1 MSDVCLPALSGRHA
15 LALLSS
21 LVTCV
26 SLLGV
31 LAAGAGA
38 TQYQRPLKEVFGPVE
53 QPAFHRAEAIAVD
66 HKTGDVLVLDPGGNA
81 NQTVTFSGFAEGDQF
96 TLANLPAACSGSST
110 EEIEYSTTRSA
121 LVANIGAK
129 LEERCGAGN
138 IEVTGTANVIGLQ
151 FLGPFKGAPVPLM
164 SCAVVSGHGS
174 GNCPVAVTQFGAH
187 RGIYR
192 FHADGTPAPF
202 AALGTDRIDGE
213 GSGTCTYPPTPSPAC
228 DKTPLGEISVLGGLT
243 DGIQIAV
250 DESSGPAGGDIYVTQ
265 EHGNPNAFNGVV
277 IFSADGKYL
286 GSLTAGKGG
295 TSKAVGGVG
304 VDATGAVYISSKWG
318 TGPTAIQGVSKYVP
332 SSNPPR
338 NLDSTVT
345 FPVPTAGL
353 PAGGSYG
360 DGLGHLALGAGPTAG
375 SLFLAANTANPHT
388 VNVVKMNTVT
398 GEGARFVA
406 GYGEQVSVDPMSG
419 NPITLSGSN
428 RAELLEFD
436 GTAET
441 ASEPL
446 SRLSVE
452 GIEGVV
458 GSTVA
463 SMGFN
468 SAGEVDVTTIG
479 GHVYTYGHPAV
490 VPGVTAEEAEEATTT
505 TATLAGSVEPE
516 GIEVTECFF
525 EWGPTTSYGHTAP
538 CVGTIP
544 TDSDAHQVTA
554 AISGLTPNGVT
565 YHYRLAARNENG
577 LERSA
582 DETLQTAHTV
592 RTEAATV
599 TGAHTATLKAT
610 VRPEG
615 HQYTEC
621 VFEYGLASHPAAY
634 EHTVPCEPP
643 AASIPPDSAP
653 HMVEA
658 QVSGLQ
664 EATAYRFRI
673 KAANPAE
680 GTLEGEE
687 ETFETFG
694 PPQLL
699 AVRASGATQDSAT
712 LEAEINPSG
721 FDTSYLF
728 EWGPTDSYAHT
739 VPATFESIGAGTDAV
754 RVTAPIAGLSAAT
767 TYHYRV
773 TAESSAGE
781 PMSADQTLE
790 TLNSCGLPDGRCL
803 EMVSRREPG
812 PYAQP
817 GEFFA
822 YPEIHF
828 QASETPGK
836 LAYAAELGYPEAT
849 RGAEI
854 LYLGQRGAEGWV
866 SGQLAP
872 PVTAPDE
879 LHNVS
884 SVPSV
889 FLGLSPDLSCGVV
902 TSTQP
907 LSSNPAAQLTLEAGG
922 ANLYRRNADGTYT
935 LVTDLPPSPL
945 EELGSN
951 LYSIF
956 QLVGSSA
963 DCSKIVFKTSYH
975 YAGLPGIGSSR
986 LYEWTETGGMRY
998 AGFVPASGGGEAVV
1012 EASAGG
1018 YKALSED
1025 GSRLF
1030 FSAKRS
1036 VGRVSGEVGKTG
1048 VFVREGGTSTDVSA
1062 SATSV
1067 PDEGATFEGATP
1079 DGSRVYFTA
1088 NHGLTAESSPEGTD
1102 LYEYDLEDE
1111 ELTDISVGQEAG
1123 GAQVGGEGSN
1133 HNFGALVGVAAD
1145 GSHAYYIARGQL
1157 VAGLGRTL
1165 AANKTAD
1172 TFSLYDYDSA
1182 TKAVRFVG
1190 TVTGED
1196 VESVTFARGGATSRV
1211 SPDGRYLLFES
1222 SADVTD
1228 YASGGA
1234 PEAYLYDA
1242 EALAARPT
1250 VCVSC
1255 RQDGGAS
1262 VEGGSFHPLALGSN
1276 SLSQPQSL
1284 VIRGRPLV
1292 FFDSEDSLA
1301 PGAVAGE
1308 SNLYEWAGGQV
1319 FLVAAEGKTENFGF
1333 IGAAADGTDLYFY
1346 ATAALNWEDPEG
1358 RPAAWDARIGG
1369 SFPQPPSPPNPCDA
1383 ASEGSCSPGTA
1394 SVPAAPPAAA
1404 SKSFEGPGNVKP
1416 KPKQHKKKHQKK
1428 KHKQHKKKHKTKG
1441 KHKKA
1446 KRQGGQAK

>member
-1 MSDVCLPALSGRHA
+1 MRDVRLPALSGRHA

-21 LVTCV
+21 LAACV
-26 SLLGV
+26 ALLGIF
-31 LAAGAGA
+31 AAGAWA
-38 TQYQRPLKEVFGPVE
+38 TSYQRPLKEVFGSVE
-53 QPAFHRAEAIAVD
+53 QPAFHAARAIAVD
-66 HKTGDVLVLDPGGNA
+66 HRTGDVLVLDSGGNA
-81 NQTVTFSGFAEGDQF
+81 EQTVSFSGFAEGDLF

-110 EEIEYSTTRSA
+110 EEIEYSITGSA
-121 LVANIGAK
+121 LAANIRAK
-129 LEERCGAGN
+129 LEERCAQN
-138 IEVTGTANVIGLQ
+138 IEVGTGTASSIRFQ
-151 FLGPFKGAPVPLM
+151 FLGAFKESPVPLM

-202 AALGTDRIDGE
+202 AALGTNRIDGE
-213 GSGTCTYPPTPSPAC
+213 GSGTCAYPPTPSPAC
-228 DKTPLGEISVLGGLT
+228 DKTPLGNISVLGSSL
-243 DGIQIAV
+243 QIAV
-250 DESSGPAGGDIYVTQ
+250 DESSGPTGGDIYITQ
-265 EHGNPNAFNGVV
+265 KEFSPNAFNGVV
-277 IFSADGKYL
+277 IFSTDGKYL

-295 TSKAVGGVG
+295 TATAVGGVG
-304 VDATGAVYISSKWG
+304 VDATGAVYISGKWG
-318 TGPTAIQGVSKYVP
+318 TGNAAIAGVSKYVP

-338 NLDSTVT
+338 NFDSIAT
-345 FPVPTAGL
+345 FPAPTTGL
-353 PAGGSYG
+353 P
-360 DGLGHLALGAGPTAG
+360 DGYLYSSLGQVALGAGPTAG
-375 SLFLAANTANPHT
+375 SLFLVAPTENPST
-388 VNVVKMNTVT
+388 MNLVKMSTVT
-398 GEGARFVA
+398 GEGGRFVA
-406 GYGEQVSVDPMSG
+406 GYGVLVAVDPTSG
-419 NPITLSGSN
+419 NLITLN
-428 RAELLEFD
+428 LNNKAELVEFD
-436 GTAET
+436 GSAET

-446 SRLSVE
+446 SLLSAE
-452 GIEGVV
+452 GIEGIV
-458 GSTVA
+458 GSQVDDVE
-463 SMGFN
+463 FN
-468 SAGEVDVTTIG
+468 SAGEVDVTANG
-479 GHVYTYGHPAV
+479 GHVYTYGDPAV
-490 VPGVTAEEAEEATTT
+490 VPGVTAEGAQEVVTT
-505 TATLAGSVEPE
+505 TATLTGSVEPE

-538 CVGTIP
+538 CAGAIP
-544 TDSDAHQVTA
+544 TDSEVHQVTA
-554 AISGLTPNGVT
+554 GISGLTPNGVT

-658 QVSGLQ
+658 QISGLQ

-721 FDTSYLF
+721 FDTSYRF
-728 EWGPTDSYAHT
+728 EWGSTDSYTHT
-739 VPATFESIGAGTDAV
+739 VPASFESIGAGTDAV
-754 RVTAPIAGLSAAT
+754 RVTASIAGLSTAT

-773 TAESSAGE
+773 VAKSSAGE
-781 PMSADQTLE
+781 PASADQTLE

-822 YPEIHF
+822 YPELHF

-836 LAYAAELGYPEAT
+836 LAYVAELGYPEAT

-854 LYLGQRGAEGWV
+854 LYLGQRGTEGWV

-879 LHNVS
+879 LHGVS

-907 LSSNPAAQLTLEAGG
+907 LNSNPAAQLTLEAGG

-935 LVTDLPPSPL
+935 LVTDLPPQPL
-945 EELGSN
+945 EELGSS
-951 LYSIF
+951 LFSIF

-963 DCSKIVFKTSYH
+963 DCSKIVFETSYH
-975 YAGLPGIGSSR
+975 YAGLPGVGTSR
-986 LYEWTETGGMRY
+986 LYEWTEAGGLRY
-998 AGFVPASGGGEAVV
+998 AGFVPAAGGGEEAV
-1012 EASAGG
+1012 EAGAGG

-1036 VGRVSGEVGKTG
+1036 VGKVPGEAGKTG
-1048 VFVREGGTSTDVSA
+1048 VFVREGSTSTDVSA
-1062 SATSV
+1062 SATST
-1067 PDEGATFEGATP
+1067 PDEGAAFEGATP

-1088 NHGLTAESSPEGTD
+1088 NHGLTSESSPEGTD

-1111 ELTDISVGQEAG
+1111 KLTDISVGREAG
-1123 GAQVGGEGSN
+1123 GAQAGGQTVNGT
-1133 HNFGALVGVAAD
+1133 NFGALVGAARD
-1145 GSHAYYIARGQL
+1145 GSHVYYIARGQL
-1157 VAGLGRTL
+1157 VPGQGGTL
-1165 AANKTAD
+1165 VANKAAD

-1182 TKAVRFVG
+1182 AEAVRFAG
-1190 TVTGED
+1190 TVTRED
-1196 VESVTFARGGATSRV
+1196 VASVTFASAGDTTSRV

-1222 SADVTD
+1222 SADVTGYD
-1228 YASGGA
+1228 SGGV

-1242 EALAARPT
+1242 QAPVARPT
-1250 VCVSC
+1250 ACVSC

-1262 VEGGSFHPLALGSN
+1262 VGGGTFHPLALGSN

-1284 VIRGRPLV
+1284 VIRAGRPFV
-1292 FFDSEDSLA
+1292 FFDSKDSLA
-1301 PGAVAGE
+1301 PGAVAGIP
-1308 SNLYEWAGGQV
+1308 NLYEWAGGQT
-1319 FLVAAEGKTENFGF
+1319 FLVAAEGKRANFGF

-1346 ATAALNWEDPEG
+1346 AAAALNWEDPEG
-1358 RPAAWDARIGG
+1358 RGAAWDARIGG
-1369 SFPQPPSPPNPCDA
+1369 GFPQPPAPPSPCDA
-1383 ASEGSCSPGTA
+1383 ASEGSCSPGTT
-1394 SVPAAPPAAA
+1394 SPPASPPPAA

-1416 KPKQHKKKHQKK
+1416 KAKQHKKKHHKK
-1428 KHKQHKKKHKTKG
+1428 KHKQHKK